1 MRSKSK
7 SIISIVLVC
16 VLSLGVLG
24 LVVALVRSKS
34 DGNATGGIIEIS
46 EQDGQLT
53 TVELNSLSGGA
64 DIKFNGEIYRLT
76 RDGTNKVYSYTDAE
90 NVFYRKFISVN
101 TEDGTYTQWSE
112 KSEDY
117 VSKATLATLLKG
129 YVKDYEMDNALSDY
143 MKDADVNDII
153 GAALANYMTSAEMQN
168 LLTNALASYV
178 KNSDV
183 KDLVTRRDLKSGEKL
198 IFEAHSMYIVQCYDT
213 SSNLADFK
221 ILGGGKDGATGRF
234 AMVFTGIVN
243 NQKSLQTLMVY
254 QTGSIVLSNLAAT
267 SGSSYGLAPASND
280 NYLVYYKLG
289 GKVF

>member
-1 MRSKSK
+1 
-7 SIISIVLVC
+7 
-16 VLSLGVLG
+16 
-24 LVVALVRSKS
+24 
-34 DGNATGGIIEIS
+34 
-46 EQDGQLT
+46 
-53 TVELNSLSGGA
+53 
-64 DIKFNGEIYRLT
+64 
-76 RDGTNKVYSYTDAE
+76 
-90 NVFYRKFISVN
+90 
-101 TEDGTYTQWSE
+101 
-112 KSEDY
+112 
-117 VSKATLATLLKG
+117 
-129 YVKDYEMDNALSDY
+129 
-143 MKDADVNDII
+143 
-153 GAALANYMTSAEMQN
+153 MQK

-183 KDLVTRRDLKSGEKL
+183 KDLVTHSALKSGEKL

-234 AMVFTGIVN
+234 AMVFTGIIN

-254 QTGSIVLSNLAAT
+254 QTGSMVLSNLAAT

>member
-1 MRSKSK
+1 MRKSK
-7 SIISIVLVC
+7 GNVFVVLLVIIFLFGAVGVC
-16 VLSLGVLG
+16 FAIFKDNSADNG
-24 LVVALVRSKS
+24 K
-34 DGNATGGIIEIS
+34 IEQVIEVT
-46 EQDGQLT
+46 EQDGKLSAAQIKS
-53 TVELNSLSGGA
+53 LNGGA
-64 DIKFNGEIYRLT
+64 IIKYNDEIYQLSQI
-76 RDGTNKVYSYTDAE
+76 GEE
-90 NVFYRKFISVN
+90 NVYTHIDDENIFVRKYISVN
-101 TEDGTYTQWSE
+101 TSDGFYRSWNKVNDE
-112 KSEDY
+112 Y
-117 VSKATLATLLKG
+117 VTKALL
-129 YVKDYEMDNALSDY
+129 DTALSGYATDS
-143 MKDADVNDII
+143 DINS
-153 GAALANYMTSAEMQN
+153 ALSTALANYMTSAEMQK

-183 KDLVTRRDLKSGEKL
+183 KDLVTHSALKSGEKL

-234 AMVFTGIVN
+234 AMVFTGIIN

-280 NYLVYYKLG
+280 NYLGYYKLG